1 MQRQADILQD
11 ELIVSKLTE
20 TTGLG
25 AAFMAGLATGFFP
38 NIEYINKLNKNILPG
53 ENENFKNKQI
63 KVCGKDKCDDA
74 SFNIKN
80 MMCNKHMVQ
89 VKRYGKPLDNLPSI
103 DKSKRTKI
111 CSVCGIVDNKR
122 SSYWLKEGDY
132 YGKELCGKHY
142 NQMNI
147 HGVIIDASP
156 SELKSREPVWT
167 DDELNILRDCYSK
180 YMSLKEIAKTLKRT
194 EGAVSLKAQK
204 LGLCNEYIR
213 KNSSHFKDVYQDYDW
228 LKERYIDK
236 LMTPE
241 EIAIEAN
248 TTPRTIRKWCER
260 HKLYQIEA
268 KRAIHLTDLQ
278 HDLIMFS
285 LLGDGHV
292 DKRETQPV
300 FIVSHAE
307 NQKDY
312 LYWKYDIL
320 KSICNSEPSY
330 IKESTTYFGDKQYKC
345 QSNYRISTR
354 IINELIPIRSMSKSD
369 IINSM
374 TEFGLAIQ
382 FSVNFSIKL
391 KLLFIILSFLL
402 IHQSRLLIIS
412 ATFISGL
419 SIFSASMQ
427 AALINIFLKR
437 SMLSFLYTHAL

>member
-1 MQRQADILQD
+1 MS
-11 ELIVSKLTE
+11 E
-20 TTGLG
+20 
-25 AAFMAGLATGFFP
+25 
-38 NIEYINKLNKNILPG
+38 
-53 ENENFKNKQI
+53 FKC
-63 KVCGKDKCDDA
+63 KVCGKDKCDDV

-382 FSVNFSIKL
+382 FLDDACCNKAGYWELCYAAFTEEEKELYRTIL
-391 KLLFIILSFLL
+391 KEKFGIEARLRKDNRYIGFGKDDSKKISDIILRNIPNDLD
-402 IHQSRLLIIS
+402 IIKYKILEKGV
-412 ATFISGL
+412 A
-419 SIFSASMQ
+419 
-427 AALINIFLKR
+427 
-437 SMLSFLYTHAL
+437 